1 MSAPTPGRVFAAP
14 RTNDFVF
21 SPVRE
26 RSRGK
31 TFELV
36 PVATASISMGM
47 KITDPVRTVIADEA
61 TLLAWVA
68 TALPGARSI
77 YHVGHLASDRSQDT
91 SRLAAPER
99 AALNRIAH
107 LVMSLVE
114 QGVVIAVQQ
123 RLDDGQIAY
132 VAIKARPPAV
142 RSRALRG
149 QVPTAPQRWMP
160 ADAPSGRTATHQ
172 SLSNVAGDAAAAAA

>member
-21 SPVRE
+21 SPFRE
-26 RSRGK
+26 RSRAK

-47 KITDPVRTVIADEA
+47 KITDPARTVIADEA